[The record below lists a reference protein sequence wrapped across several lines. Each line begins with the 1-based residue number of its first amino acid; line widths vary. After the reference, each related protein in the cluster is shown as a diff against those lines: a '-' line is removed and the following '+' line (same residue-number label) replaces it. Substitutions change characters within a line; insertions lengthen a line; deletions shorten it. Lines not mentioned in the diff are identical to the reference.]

1 MIASPQAPHVSTHAP
16 ARSPAPSSPLTRWT
30 AAGGGSSFPRPKA
43 PPLSAAPQHTPDVHT
58 PDVAVIGAGPA
69 GLMAAEVAATAGLR
83 VALFDHTPTPARK
96 LLLAGRGGLNPTHS
110 EPLDRFLTRYGAPAP
125 LFADLLAGFGPEDL
139 RGWAAGLG
147 IETFVGSSGR
157 VFPVQMKASTLVR
170 AWLRRLAGLGVTL
183 HSRHRWTGWDADGR
197 LTLTGPDGAALT
209 ATPRATLL
217 ALGGASWPRTGSDG
231 AWTDLL
237 AARGVQIVPLAP
249 SNMGFEVPWSDHL
262 RERFAGQPVKSVGLS
277 AAGRRLK
284 GEFVIT
290 ETGIEGGAV
299 YALSAPLRDAIAA
312 EGWAALT
319 VDLLPDRS
327 EAEVLARLRRRGAE
341 SLATVLKKHLSLTGP
356 RAALLREFT
365 PAADLSDPVALA
377 RAIKAVPMVLTGVRP
392 IDRAISS
399 AGGVAL
405 TELDDHLMLKRLP
418 GVFLAGEMLDWEAPT
433 GGYLLQGCF
442 AMGVAAGRGI
452 VERLTG

>member
-1 MIASPQAPHVSTHAP
+1 M
-16 ARSPAPSSPLTRWT
+16 
-30 AAGGGSSFPRPKA
+30 
-43 PPLSAAPQHTPDVHT
+43 SAASQFA

-69 GLMAAEVAATAGLR
+69 GLMAAEVAASAGLR
-83 VALFDHTPTPARK
+83 VAVFDHTPSPARK
-96 LLLAGRGGLNPTHS
+96 LLLAGRGGLNLTHS
-110 EPLDRFLTRYGAPAP
+110 EPLDRFLPRYGAREA
-125 LFADLLAGFGPEDL
+125 LFRELLAGFSPDDL
-139 RGWAAGLG
+139 RGWAGGLG

-197 LTLTGPDGAALT
+197 LTLRDPDGATVIA
-209 ATPRATLL
+209 APRATLL

-231 AWTDLL
+231 AWTEIL
-237 AARGVQIVPLAP
+237 AARGVAIVPLAP

-262 RERFAGQPVKSVGLS
+262 RERFAGEPVKSVALS
-277 AAGRRLK
+277 FAGRRLK

-312 EGWAALT
+312 EGWAGLT
-319 VDLLPDRS
+319 LDLLPDLS
-327 EAEVLARLRRRGAE
+327 ETEILKRLRRRGAE
-341 SLATVLKKHLSLTGP
+341 SLATFLKKSLSLTGP

-365 PAADLSDPVALA
+365 PAAALSDPAALA
-377 RAIKAVPMVLTGVRP
+377 RSIKALPMVLTGIRP
-392 IDRAISS
+392 IDHAISS

-405 TELDDHLMLKRLP
+405 SELDESLMLTRLP

-442 AMGVAAGRGI
+442 AMGVAAGRGM
-452 VERLTG
+452 VERLAG

>member
-1 MIASPQAPHVSTHAP
+1 MGARDFPH
-16 ARSPAPSSPLTRWT
+16 
-30 AAGGGSSFPRPKA
+30 PKA
-43 PPLSAAPQHTPDVHT
+43 PPLSAPHFS

-69 GLMAAEVAATAGLR
+69 GLMAAEVAASAGLR
-83 VALFDHTPTPARK
+83 VVVFDHMPTPARK
-96 LLLAGRGGLNPTHS
+96 LLLAGRGGLNLTHS
-110 EPLDRFLTRYGAPAP
+110 EPLDRFLPRYGAQAP
-125 LFADLLAGFGPEDL
+125 LFRDLLAGFSPDDL

-170 AWLRRLAGLGVTL
+170 AWLRRLGGLGVTL
-183 HSRHRWTGWDADGR
+183 HGRHRWTGWDADGR
-197 LTLTGPDGAALT
+197 LALTGPDGAAVT
-209 ATPRATLL
+209 AAPRATLL

-231 AWTDLL
+231 GWTGILE
-237 AARGVQIVPLAP
+237 ARGVEIAPLRP

-277 AAGRRLK
+277 FAGRRLK

-299 YALSAPLRDAIAA
+299 YALSAPLRDAIEA
-312 EGWAALT
+312 EGWAGLT
-319 VDLLPDRS
+319 LDLLPDMP
-327 EAEVLARLRRRGAE
+327 EAELLKRLRRRGAE
-341 SLATVLKKHLSLTGP
+341 SLATFLKKSLSLSGP
-356 RAALLREFT
+356 RAALLREFA
-365 PAADLSDPVALA
+365 PAAALSDPAALA
-377 RAIKAVPMVLTGVRP
+377 RAIKALPMVLTGTRP

-405 TELDDHLMLKRLP
+405 SELDETLMLKRLP
-418 GVFLAGEMLDWEAPT
+418 GTFLAGEMLDWEAPT

-442 AMGVAAGRGI
+442 AMGVAAGHSI
-452 VERLTG
+452 KNWIN

>member
-1 MIASPQAPHVSTHAP
+1 V
-16 ARSPAPSSPLTRWT
+16 
-30 AAGGGSSFPRPKA
+30 
-43 PPLSAAPQHTPDVHT
+43 SAALSFS
-58 PDVAVIGAGPA
+58 PDVAIIGAGPA
-69 GLMAAEVAATAGLR
+69 GLMAAEVAAGAGLS
-83 VALFDHTPTPARK
+83 VAVFDHTPTPARK
-96 LLLAGRGGLNPTHS
+96 LLLAGRGGLNLTHS
-110 EPLDRFLTRYGAPAP
+110 EPLDRFLPRYGAREE
-125 LFADLLAGFGPEDL
+125 FFRDLLSGFSPDDL

-170 AWLRRLAGLGVTL
+170 AWLRRLDGLGVTL
-183 HSRHRWTGWDADGR
+183 HSRHRWTGWDAEGR
-197 LTLTGPDGAALT
+197 LTLRDATGATVT

-231 AWTDLL
+231 SWTAIL
-237 AARGVQIVPLAP
+237 AERGVAIVPLRP

-290 ETGIEGGAV
+290 QTGIEGGAV

-312 EGWAALT
+312 DGWAPLT
-319 VDLLPDRS
+319 LDLLPDLA
-327 EAEVLARLRRRGAE
+327 EAEILKRLRRRGAE
-341 SLATVLKKHLSLTGP
+341 SLATVLKKSLSLSGP
-356 RAALLREFT
+356 RAALLREFAL
-365 PAADLSDPVALA
+365 AAELADPVALA
-377 RAIKAVPMVLTGVRP
+377 RRIKALPMVLTGTRP
-392 IDRAISS
+392 IERAISS

-405 TELDDHLMLKRLP
+405 SELDEGLMLKRLP
-418 GVFLAGEMLDWEAPT
+418 GTFLAGEMLDWEAPT

-442 AMGVAAGRGI
+442 AMGVAAGRGMI
-452 VERLTG
+452 ARLGRGPA